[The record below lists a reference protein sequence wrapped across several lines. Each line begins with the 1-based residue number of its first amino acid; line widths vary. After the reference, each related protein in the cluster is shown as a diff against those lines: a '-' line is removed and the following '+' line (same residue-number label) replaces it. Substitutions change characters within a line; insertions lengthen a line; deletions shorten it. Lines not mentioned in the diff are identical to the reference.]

1 MQTKKNQKNA
11 ERKRLAT
18 RQLIGIEGLT
28 DYSLKTGFN
37 TELVFFSVA
46 PSNISVLSESNL
58 SAKIYSLMTVLKGLT
73 EIEILCLN
81 SRESF
86 ESNKN
91 FIKKRINEESNHA
104 VRKLLEMDSTYLDHI
119 QAQTATAREFLLV
132 VRIRNLKEKEI
143 FSHLNRIE
151 KIVLEN
157 GFTVSRFGRDE
168 IKTMLAVYY
177 EQNTTNEKFEAYDGE
192 RAESLRRQFETAKT
206 ERTGSPHRSL
216 FGTEV

>member
-1 MQTKKNQKNA
+1 M
-11 ERKRLAT
+11 
-18 RQLIGIEGLT
+18 
-28 DYSLKTGFN
+28 
-37 TELVFFSVA
+37 A
-46 PSNISVLSESNL
+46 PSNISVLSEANL

-73 EIEILCLN
+73 EIEILCIN

-91 FIKKRINEESNHA
+91 FIKKRINEEQNQA
-104 VRKLLEMDSTYLDHI
+104 VRKLLETDSTYLDHI

-143 FSHLNRIE
+143 YAHLNRIE

-157 GFTVSRFGRDE
+157 GFSVARFGRDE

-177 EQNTTNEKFEAYDGE
+177 EQNTTTEKFDDYDGE
-192 RAESLRRQFETAKT
+192 RWILNE
-206 ERTGSPHRSL
+206 
-216 FGTEV
+216 

>member
-1 MQTKKNQKNA
+1 MQKKKEQKIA
-11 ERKRLAT
+11 ERKRQIT
-18 RQLIGIEGLT
+18 RQLIGIDGLT
-28 DYSLKTGFN
+28 EYSLKTNSGS
-37 TELVFFSVA
+37 ELVFFSVA
-46 PSNISVLSESNL
+46 PSNISVLSEANL

-73 EIEILCLN
+73 EIEILCIN

-91 FIKKRINEESNHA
+91 FIKKRINEEQNQA
-104 VRKLLEMDSTYLDHI
+104 VRKLLETDSTYLDHI

-143 FSHLNRIE
+143 YAHLNRIE

-157 GFTVSRFGRDE
+157 GFSVERFGRDE

-177 EQNTTNEKFEAYDGE
+177 EQNTTTEKFDDYDGE
-192 RAESLRRQFETAKT
+192 RWILNE
-206 ERTGSPHRSL
+206 
-216 FGTEV
+216 

>member
-91 FIKKRINEESNHA
+91 FIKKRINEESNQA

-192 RAESLRRQFETAKT
+192 RWILRE
-206 ERTGSPHRSL
+206 
-216 FGTEV
+216 

>member
-1 MQTKKNQKNA
+1 MQKKKEQKIA
-11 ERKRLAT
+11 ESKRQIT
-18 RQLIGIEGLT
+18 RQLIGIDGLT
-28 DYSLKTGFN
+28 EYSLKTNSGS
-37 TELVFFSVA
+37 ELVFFSVA
-46 PSNISVLSESNL
+46 PSNISVLSEANL

-73 EIEILCLN
+73 EIEILCIN

-91 FIKKRINEESNHA
+91 FIKKRINEEQNQA
-104 VRKLLEMDSTYLDHI
+104 VRKLLETDSTYLDHI

-143 FSHLNRIE
+143 YAHLNRIE

-157 GFTVSRFGRDE
+157 GFSVERFGRDE

-177 EQNTTNEKFEAYDGE
+177 EQNTTTEKFDDYDGE
-192 RAESLRRQFETAKT
+192 RWILNE
-206 ERTGSPHRSL
+206 
-216 FGTEV
+216 

>member
-1 MQTKKNQKNA
+1 MQKKKEQKIA
-11 ERKRLAT
+11 ERKRQIT
-18 RQLIGIEGLT
+18 RQLIGIDGLT
-28 DYSLKTGFN
+28 EYSLKTNSGS
-37 TELVFFSVA
+37 ELVFFSVA
-46 PSNISVLSESNL
+46 PSNISVLSEVNL

-73 EIEILCLN
+73 EIEILCIN

-91 FIKKRINEESNHA
+91 FIKKRINEEQNQA
-104 VRKLLEMDSTYLDHI
+104 VRKLLETDSTYLDHI

-143 FSHLNRIE
+143 YAHLNRIE

-157 GFTVSRFGRDE
+157 GFSVARFGRDE

-177 EQNTTNEKFEAYDGE
+177 EQNTTTEKFDDYDGE
-192 RAESLRRQFETAKT
+192 RWILNE
-206 ERTGSPHRSL
+206 
-216 FGTEV
+216 

>member
-91 FIKKRINEESNHA
+91 FIKKRIN
-104 VRKLLEMDSTYLDHI
+104 DDT
-119 QAQTATAREFLLV
+119 
-132 VRIRNLKEKEI
+132 
-143 FSHLNRIE
+143 
-151 KIVLEN
+151 
-157 GFTVSRFGRDE
+157 
-168 IKTMLAVYY
+168 
-177 EQNTTNEKFEAYDGE
+177 
-192 RAESLRRQFETAKT
+192 
-206 ERTGSPHRSL
+206 
-216 FGTEV
+216 

>member
-91 FIKKRINEESNHA
+91 FIKKRINEESNHG

-192 RAESLRRQFETAKT
+192 RWILRE
-206 ERTGSPHRSL
+206 
-216 FGTEV
+216 